1 MPPKH
6 ILLKTARSL
15 RIHCV
20 GVKGIGLSALAQFL
34 AGQGA
39 IVSGSDI
46 PDPFPA
52 DRALR
57 RAGVKILR
65 GFSVSHLPRR
75 CDAVIASNA
84 YLPKEWGLRMGDR
97 RKRRTSVGNPEV
109 REAIRR
115 RIPVI
120 SYPEAVAALFNAAPR
135 GIAIAGS
142 HGKSTTTALLAVTLE
157 ALGENPTAIVG
168 AIVKNWNSN
177 ARVPKSRIS
186 HHAADAPRDPSEPR
200 PMPTPFGGPLHS
212 SGSRSA
218 PLRSGGISSFQIPNS
233 RFFVLEADEYR
244 RAFLQYRPFG
254 AVVTSVEWDHPD
266 VYRSA
271 AAYRAAFRAFAGHV
285 LQGGFLVACGDEKD
299 MATIHAGAR
308 PKRFIRYGFGPGNTL
323 RIRGVRHTLQ
333 GLDIALSYRGKSI
346 GRFPVQLFGR
356 HHALNVAA
364 AVAVCLCLGVSV
376 SRIRRAL
383 ARFRGT
389 KRRFDVLAPGD
400 RRANRP
406 VVIDDYAHHPTEI
419 AATIV
424 AARSAFPRRRIRVL
438 FQPHTFS
445 RTAVF
450 FTAFRRALRL
460 ADEVALLK
468 TYGSARERRGGKSAK
483 DLATALGARYFA
495 SHVAAMR
502 YFRARLGGDDVF
514 LTIGAGDGDRVA
526 RAVAKVRFSR

>member
-1 MPPKH
+1 MSFLKPPKH
-6 ILLKTARSL
+6 VVLKGARSL

-20 GVKGIGLSALAQFL
+20 GVKGIGLSALAQLL

-46 PDPFPA
+46 PDRFPA

-57 RAGVKILR
+57 RVGVKILR
-65 GFSVSHLPRR
+65 GFSASHLPKR
-75 CDAVIASNA
+75 CDVVIASNA
-84 YLPKEWGLRMGDR
+84 YLPKEWGLRMGER
-97 RKRRTSVGNPEV
+97 GKRARGRGFSQSSFSNPRFTSVKNPEV
-109 REAIRR
+109 RKALRR
-115 RIPVI
+115 GVPVI

-157 ALGENPTAIVG
+157 ALGANPTAIVG
-168 AIVKNWNSN
+168 AIVKNWGSN
-177 ARVPKSRIS
+177 ARGPKAGSGERGAKSRT
-186 HHAADAPRDPSEPR
+186 R
-200 PMPTPFGGPLHS
+200 
-212 SGSRSA
+212 
-218 PLRSGGISSFQIPNS
+218 

-266 VYRSA
+266 VYRSTT
-271 AAYRAAFRAFAGHV
+271 AYRAAFRAFAGHV
-285 LQGGFLVACGDEKD
+285 PRGGFLVVCGDEKG
-299 MATIHAGAR
+299 MATVLTGAH
-308 PKRFIRYGFGPGNTL
+308 PKRLIRYGFGPGNAL
-323 RIRGVRHTLQ
+323 RIRDVRHTAR
-333 GLDIALSYRGKSI
+333 GIDIALSYRGKGI
-346 GRFPVQLFGR
+346 GRFQAQLFGR
-356 HHALNVAA
+356 HHALNIAA
-364 AVAVCLCLGVSV
+364 AVAACFCLGISV

-389 KRRFDVLAPGD
+389 KRRFDILAPGE
-400 RRANRP
+400 RRADRP

-419 AATIV
+419 AATIA

-450 FTAFRRALRL
+450 FGAFRRALRL
-460 ADEVALLK
+460 ADEVMLLK
-468 TYGSARERRGGKSAK
+468 TYGSARERAGGKSAK
-483 DLATALGARYFA
+483 DLARAVGARYFA
-495 SHVAAMR
+495 SHAAAAR
-502 YFRARLGGDDVF
+502 YFRARLCGDDVF

-526 RAVAKVRFSR
+526 REVAKARFSR